1 MAAPLSLAA
10 LPGLTGLRTP
20 GYDRAALAPGVVH
33 FGVGN
38 FHRAHQAAYLDAL
51 FNQGRDLDWAV
62 IGAGVTDADRAM
74 RADLLAQDCLFTLT
88 AQSAGDSKA
97 RVVGAMVDYLPAG
110 EAAAVISTLADPR
123 IRIVSLTVTEGGYFL
138 DGGERFNADHPDIQA
153 EAAGLAAPRTVFG
166 LIAAG
171 LHRRRAEGTAPFT
184 VMSCDN
190 LPHNGAVT
198 RNAVTGVARL
208 SDAGLAGWIEETV
221 AFPNAMVDRIT
232 PASGPAERMAV
243 AQAYGVDDRRPV
255 FCEDFSQWVLEDHF
269 PAGRPALED
278 AGAEFVTDVAP
289 YERMKIRIL
298 NGGHAV
304 LAYPAALL
312 EIEYA
317 HQAMADPLVFGFL
330 DKVEREE
337 ILPTV
342 TPPHGV
348 DAAGYLQVIERR
360 FANPK
365 IADQVRRLCY
375 DGANRQPKFILPV
388 IADRLSAGA
397 GVGGL
402 ALASALWCRYCAGR
416 TESGAPV
423 APNDPDWARLS
434 QIAQAARTHPAA
446 WLGME
451 EVYGALGRA
460 EPLQA
465 AFAAALSAV
474 WRDGVAETLRRYLA

>member
-1 MAAPLSLAA
+1 MTRAK
-10 LPGLTGLRTP
+10 TP
-20 GYDRAALAPGVVH
+20 GYDRAALTPGLVH

-38 FHRAHQAAYLDAL
+38 FHRAHQAAYLDRL
-51 FNQGRDLDWAV
+51 FSQGRDLDWAV
-62 IGAGVTDADRAM
+62 IGTGVTEADRAM
-74 RADLLAQDCLFTLT
+74 RADLLAQDCLFTLVS
-88 AQSAGDSKA
+88 QSAEESRA
-97 RVVGAMVDYLPAG
+97 RVIGAMVDYLPVG
-110 EAAAVISTLADPR
+110 EAAAIIAQLADPR

-138 DGGERFNADHPDIQA
+138 DGEERFNLDHPVILA
-153 EAAGLAAPRTVFG
+153 EAAGLTSPRTVFG

-171 LHRRRAEGTAPFT
+171 LRSRRAEGAAPFT

-190 LPHNGAVT
+190 IPHNGAVT
-198 RNAVTGVARL
+198 RNAVAGVARL
-208 SDAGLAGWIEETV
+208 SDPELAGWIETAV
-221 AFPNAMVDRIT
+221 AFPNGMVDRIT
-232 PASGPAERMAV
+232 PATGDAELAAV
-243 AQAYGVDDRRPV
+243 VRDHDIADRRPV

-278 AGAEFVTDVAP
+278 VGVEFVPDVAP

-317 HQAMADPLVFGFL
+317 HQAMADPLIWGFL

-342 TPPHGV
+342 SPPPGV

-375 DGANRQPKFILPV
+375 DGANRQPKFILPI
-388 IADRLSAGA
+388 IADRLAEGE
-397 GVGGL
+397 GVEGL
-402 ALASALWCRYCAGR
+402 ALASALWCRYCAGE
-416 TESGAPV
+416 TESGAPI
-423 APNDPDWARLS
+423 APNDPNWTRLT
-434 QIAQAARTHPAA
+434 QIAQATRNDPAA
-446 WLGME
+446 WLAME
-451 EVYGALGRA
+451 EVYGSLG
-460 EPLQA
+460 QA
-465 AFAAALSAV
+465 AAFQADFAAALTAM
-474 WRDGVAETLRRYLA
+474 WRDGVAETLRRYLAGVG